1 MSSVVDTLE
10 LVVNVID
17 LSYKT
22 VGVIT
27 MILGSIG
34 HLCSCF
40 VFLCIPALKK
50 HPNALFIVAS
60 AAGGL
65 VYINIGLFPAVG
77 EIYSGTNPIT
87 RSLFLCKTNYWLTYA
102 SGSFSFTCNCFASL
116 GQFLITLPQIR
127 WHRLITRV
135 RAQLM
140 ILLTALVWLLIFLP
154 LAIFYKLTPASSTT
168 FTCSSTAMITAY
180 GNCWEIVGFY
190 FIPMI
195 VTFIFFSLTW
205 YNLARLRRRVRRL
218 DAAVT
223 RMMLI
228 QMSILLVNGI
238 PPSGFLIY
246 LLATVYVVKPVIQ
259 SLYEFLVLFIV
270 ILTTFVTNGA
280 SFWVY
285 LIASSAFRRHIKEF
299 LLKYT
304 KFRRRV
310 APFPIDVRTINTV
323 K

>member
-1 MSSVVDTLE
+1 MSEIVDTLE

-22 VGVIT
+22 VGLIT

-60 AAGGL
+60 AVGGL
-65 VYINIGLFPAVG
+65 VYINIGLFPG
-77 EIYSGTNPIT
+77 ITQIYSGTNPIT

-102 SGSFSFTCNCFASL
+102 SGSFSFMCNCFAAL

-154 LAIFYKLTPASSTT
+154 LAIFYTVTPA
-168 FTCSSTAMITAY
+168 FTCSSTVMITNY

-190 FIPMI
+190 FIPML
-195 VTFIFFSLTW
+195 VTVIFFSLTW
-205 YNLARLRRRVRRL
+205 YNLTRLRRRLRRL

-238 PPSGFLIY
+238 PSSGFLVY

-259 SLYEFLVLFIV
+259 TLYEFLILFLV
-270 ILTTFVTNGA
+270 ILTTMVTNGA

-299 LLKYT
+299 LLKYIR
-304 KFRRRV
+304 FRRRV
-310 APFPIDVRTINTV
+310 APISTHVRTMNTV